1 MASDLRGEG
10 SGLRKRASTVIELWG
25 GWPEPQGCADG
36 LRGWAA
42 GCRGTPDRPTKPSRP
57 RGRALTL
64 PDCGNE
70 AVGSPSRLDT
80 TTTTTEG

>member
-36 LRGWAA
+36 FGGRAA
-42 GCRGTPDRPTKPSRP
+42 GCRGTPRQANKAKLSPGEGAHPP
-57 RGRALTL
+57 RLWESG
-64 PDCGNE
+64 C
-70 AVGSPSRLDT
+70 
-80 TTTTTEG
+80 